1 VRVIVPGDGT
11 VARDPGRAIGGEKI
25 SLYDH
30 ARGKSDS
37 DGNHPRQHSSA
48 MHKSQTRLADA
59 ARGAAPAASVLPGT
73 SKKSRAAKHDRGA
86 GEESPLA

>member
-1 VRVIVPGDGT
+1 MRVIVPGDGT
-11 VARDPGRAIGGEKI
+11 VARDPRRMIGGKKI

-59 ARGAAPAASVLPGT
+59 RARPLPRHSCFPVRQKNPAPRNMIAA
-73 SKKSRAAKHDRGA
+73 RARRAR
-86 GEESPLA
+86 